1 MVTSHD
7 QVFLNSVV
15 EETILLRDK
24 TLRYFEGTPRAYEL
38 DEKKKRKTAIKS
50 QNALDKRKEH
60 VSLSFSEVSS
70 SLDVTTRSN
79 GLYNKEEPPPNK
91 VEMITSRRIYIEPKT
106 RTQCVDWRFQIAHG
120 QKQTKEVRLQ
130 IYT

>member
-1 MVTSHD
+1 MSNAIVTPMQDLEATLWLEQYLINQERTLVVTSHD

-60 VSLSFSEVSS
+60 VS
-70 SLDVTTRSN
+70 
-79 GLYNKEEPPPNK
+79 
-91 VEMITSRRIYIEPKT
+91 
-106 RTQCVDWRFQIAHG
+106 
-120 QKQTKEVRLQ
+120 
-130 IYT
+130 